1 MAALTANVSALIA
14 DLLPEGEQLFSTVGN
29 IGKCDS
35 RYSMFENKTK
45 TNKQTNKHINPQ
57 KNGQNVEKIALIS
70 NN

>member
-35 RYSMFENKTK
+35 RYSMFESKNK
-45 TNKQTNKHINPQ
+45 
-57 KNGQNVEKIALIS
+57 
-70 NN
+70 